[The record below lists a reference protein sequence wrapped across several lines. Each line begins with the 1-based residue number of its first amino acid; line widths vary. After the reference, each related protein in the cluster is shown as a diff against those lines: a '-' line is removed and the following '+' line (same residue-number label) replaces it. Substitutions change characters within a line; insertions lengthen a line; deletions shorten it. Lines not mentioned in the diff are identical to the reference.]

1 MKIRFVPLA
10 VFLLLGLTT
19 LAQAQ
24 EPERGQLYEVS
35 IMKVDPGSL
44 MTFIENVTM
53 VAQAAN
59 AANLPA
65 QLGWQ
70 TWLRDFEIGFVSP
83 IPNLAWLDDDQA
95 FMAAFAGTPGEE
107 LFAQA
112 VEKWEADA
120 GIFGP
125 ASREVWEHE
134 TAWSYDP
141 GEAGIA
147 EITGAE
153 MLEFWIKPG
162 MEEEF
167 EALATEVGT
176 FLTELGG
183 PYPTRGFRTVMGDVG
198 KVTWANFHDGREDF
212 FGVNSFEKAM
222 AEAGK
227 VEEWQAIVERF
238 APCVTES
245 RSSGMQYMID
255 ASYGPMGG

>member
-10 VFLLLGLTT
+10 FLLLLGLTT
-19 LAQAQ
+19 LARAQ

-44 MTFIENVTM
+44 MTFVENVTM
-53 VAQAAN
+53 VKAAAE
-59 AANLPA
+59 AANLPE
-65 QLGWQ
+65 QFGWQ
-70 TWLRDFEIGFVSP
+70 TWLRDFEIGFVST
-83 IPNLAWLDDDQA
+83 IPNMAWLDDDQA

-112 VEKWEADA
+112 FEKWEADG
-120 GIFGP
+120 GIFAP

-134 TAWSYDP
+134 TAWSYAPEEP
-141 GEAGIA
+141 GIS

-167 EALATEVGT
+167 EAVAAEVGT
-176 FLTELGG
+176 FLNELGG
-183 PYPTRGFRTVMGDVG
+183 PYATNGFRTVMGDVS
-198 KVTWANFHDGREDF
+198 KVTWATFHDGRGDY
-212 FGVNSFEKAM
+212 FGINSMEAAM

-245 RSSGMQYMID
+245 RSSGMEHLID
-255 ASYGPMGG
+255 ASYAPFGG